1 MKKGFYPK
9 LAFEGIKKN
18 RQMYLPYMLTCSC
31 MVMMY
36 YILMYLCT
44 GETVDKISD
53 SVTLKVIIELG
64 SWVIAIFS
72 VIFLFY
78 TNSFLMKRRKKEFGL
93 YNILGMGKRNIAVI
107 LFWESLIT
115 AAVSFAAGIVSGII
129 FSKLAELIL
138 IYIQKAEVDYQF
150 SVSLPAVGMTAV
162 VFGVIFV
169 LILLNSIRMIRFSS
183 AIALLRSENTGEKP
197 PKSNWLI
204 GILGIIVLVVAY
216 YIAVTI
222 NNPVKAMT
230 VFFIAVVMVIAATY
244 MIMISGSVMFCRLL
258 QKNKRYY
265 YQSNHFVSVSS
276 MVYRMKRNG
285 AGLASICVLATMVLV
300 TMSTTVSLYS
310 GGEDSVNNLYPREI
324 NMSFNSWEKK
334 LLSDEYVESIRSD
347 LTDFLQKYDIQ
358 PSNVI
363 DYTKITTFGT
373 MKDGRVELHPE
384 NLLGDLTDKYYFY
397 FIPINDYNRM
407 TGTHEVLE
415 KDEVIVY
422 IDDHEYDKDTISFDG
437 EKSFK
442 VKQSEKKYEM
452 ISNADSDIL
461 PTVMVFVN
469 DLEDVDL
476 DMEIDDLYC
485 YWEYDFDTNLN
496 STAQKELIT
505 KINSEFCAEFA
516 DGNDIYCFV
525 QSKEEGR
532 ISFFSLYGGMLF
544 IGIMLSIVFIF
555 AAVLII
561 YYKQISEGYED
572 QARFAIMQKVGMTK
586 REIRRSINSQLLTV
600 FFMPL
605 IMAGMH
611 LVFAFPMIK
620 KMLLVFNMNNAA
632 LFAAVTGICF
642 LAFALL
648 YVLVYRITSN
658 AYYQIVSGSKADS

>member
-18 RQMYLPYMLTCSC
+18 RQMYLPYILTGSC

-36 YILMYLCT
+36 YILVFLYT
-44 GETVDKISD
+44 SETVDKIAGSAA
-53 SVTLKVIIELG
+53 LKDILELG
-64 SWVIAIFS
+64 GWVIAIFA

-115 AAVSFAAGIVSGII
+115 AAVSFAAGIVSGIV

-138 IYIQKAEVDYQF
+138 IHIQNAEADYQF
-150 SVSLPAVGMTAV
+150 SVSLPAVGMTAA

-197 PKSNWLI
+197 PKANWLI
-204 GILGIIVLVVAY
+204 GILGIVVLVVAY

-300 TMSTTVSLYS
+300 MISTTVSLYF
-310 GGEDSVNNLYPREI
+310 GGEDSVNNLYPRQI
-324 NMSFNSWEKK
+324 DMTFNIQEKER
-334 LLSDEYVESIRSD
+334 LSDEYVGTVRSD
-347 LTDFLQKYDIQ
+347 LTAFLKKYDVD

-363 DYTKITTFGT
+363 DYRRACSFGT
-373 MKDGRVELHPE
+373 MKDGRVELQPE
-384 NLLGDLTDKYYFY
+384 IVLDDLSDEYYFY
-397 FIPINDYNRM
+397 FVPINDYNRM
-407 TGTHEVLE
+407 TGADEILE
-415 KDEVIVY
+415 KDEAVIY
-422 IDDHEYDKDTISFDG
+422 MADHEYDRDTISFDG
-437 EKSFK
+437 GKDFK
-442 VKQSEKKYEM
+442 VKKPEKSYEM
-452 ISNADSDIL
+452 ISNDDSNII
-461 PTVMVFVN
+461 PAVMVFVN
-469 DLEDVDL
+469 DLEDVVS
-476 DMEIDDLYC
+476 DMKELSC
-485 YWEYDFDTNLN
+485 YWEYDFNTDLDSN
-496 STAQKELIT
+496 AQTELAA
-505 KINSEFCAEFA
+505 KIRSEFCAESA
-516 DGNDIYCFV
+516 DKNDTHCV
-525 QSKEEGR
+525 VDSKENARVE
-532 ISFFSLYGGMLF
+532 FFSIYGGMLF

-605 IMAGMH
+605 IMAGTH

>member
-1 MKKGFYPK
+1 
-9 LAFEGIKKN
+9 
-18 RQMYLPYMLTCSC
+18 
-31 MVMMY
+31 MY
-36 YILMYLCT
+36 YILVFLYT
-44 GETVDKISD
+44 SDTVDKIAGSAA
-53 SVTLKVIIELG
+53 LKDILELG
-64 SWVIAIFS
+64 GWVIAIFA

-115 AAVSFAAGIVSGII
+115 AAVSFAAGIVSGIV

-138 IYIQKAEVDYQF
+138 IHIQNAEADYQF
-150 SVSLPAVGMTAV
+150 SVSLPAVGMTAA

-197 PKSNWLI
+197 PKANWLI
-204 GILGIIVLVVAY
+204 GILGIVVLVVAY

-300 TMSTTVSLYS
+300 MISTTVSLYF
-310 GGEDSVNNLYPREI
+310 GGDDSVNNLYPRQI
-324 NMSFNSWEKK
+324 DMTFNIQEKER
-334 LLSDEYVESIRSD
+334 LSDEYVGTVRSD
-347 LTDFLQKYDIQ
+347 LTAFLKKYDVD

-363 DYTKITTFGT
+363 DYRRACSFGT
-373 MKDGRVELHPE
+373 MKDGRVELQPE
-384 NLLGDLTDKYYFY
+384 IVLDDLSDEYYFY
-397 FIPINDYNRM
+397 FVPINDYNRM
-407 TGTHEVLE
+407 TGADEILE
-415 KDEVIVY
+415 KDEAVIY
-422 IDDHEYDKDTISFDG
+422 MADHEYDRDTISFDG
-437 EKSFK
+437 GKDFK
-442 VKQSEKKYEM
+442 VKKPEKSYEM
-452 ISNADSDIL
+452 ISNDDSNII
-461 PTVMVFVN
+461 PAVMVFVN
-469 DLEDVDL
+469 DLEDVVS
-476 DMEIDDLYC
+476 DMKELSC
-485 YWEYDFDTNLN
+485 YWEYDFNTDLDSN
-496 STAQKELIT
+496 AQTELAA
-505 KINSEFCAEFA
+505 KIRSEFCAESA
-516 DGNDIYCFV
+516 DKNDTHCV
-525 QSKEEGR
+525 VDSKENARVE
-532 ISFFSLYGGMLF
+532 FFSIYGGMLF

-605 IMAGMH
+605 IMAGTH

>member
-18 RQMYLPYMLTCSC
+18 RQMYLPYILTGSC

-36 YILMYLCT
+36 YILVFLYT
-44 GETVDKISD
+44 SETVDKIAGSAA
-53 SVTLKVIIELG
+53 LKDILELG
-64 SWVIAIFS
+64 GWVIAIFA

-115 AAVSFAAGIVSGII
+115 AAVSFAAGIVSGIV

-138 IYIQKAEVDYQF
+138 IHIQNAEADYQF
-150 SVSLPAVGMTAV
+150 SVSLPAVGMTAA

-197 PKSNWLI
+197 PKANWLI
-204 GILGIIVLVVAY
+204 GILGIVVLVVAY

-300 TMSTTVSLYS
+300 MISTTVSLYF
-310 GGEDSVNNLYPREI
+310 GGEDSVNNLYPRQI
-324 NMSFNSWEKK
+324 DMTFNIQEKER
-334 LLSDEYVESIRSD
+334 LSDEYVGTVRSD
-347 LTDFLQKYDIQ
+347 LTAFLKKYDVD

-363 DYTKITTFGT
+363 DYRRACSFGT
-373 MKDGRVELHPE
+373 MKDGRVELQPE
-384 NLLGDLTDKYYFY
+384 IVLDDLSDEYYFY
-397 FIPINDYNRM
+397 FVPINDYNRM
-407 TGTHEVLE
+407 TGADEILE
-415 KDEVIVY
+415 KDEAVIY
-422 IDDHEYDKDTISFDG
+422 MADHEYDRDTISFDG
-437 EKSFK
+437 GKDFK
-442 VKQSEKKYEM
+442 VKNPENSYEM
-452 ISNADSDIL
+452 ISNDDSNII
-461 PTVMVFVN
+461 PAVMVFVN
-469 DLEDVDL
+469 DLEDVVS
-476 DMEIDDLYC
+476 DMKELSC
-485 YWEYDFDTNLN
+485 YWEYDFNTDLDSN
-496 STAQKELIT
+496 AQTELAA
-505 KINSEFCAEFA
+505 KIRSEFCAESA
-516 DGNDIYCFV
+516 DKNDTHCV
-525 QSKEEGR
+525 VDSKENARVE
-532 ISFFSLYGGMLF
+532 FFSIYGGMLF

-605 IMAGMH
+605 IMAGTH